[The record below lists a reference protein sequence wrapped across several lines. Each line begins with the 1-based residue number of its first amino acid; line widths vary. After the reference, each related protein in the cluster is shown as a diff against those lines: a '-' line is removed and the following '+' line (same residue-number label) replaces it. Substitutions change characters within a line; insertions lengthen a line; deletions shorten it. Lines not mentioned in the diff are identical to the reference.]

1 MNERMKYSN
10 IIIKVSEELNLP
22 RELVENTYKA
32 YRIFIRDTIE
42 KLPLKTKLT
51 QSEYMNLRTNI
62 NIPSLGK
69 LNCTYNR
76 YVGIRNRFNIINKIR
91 QKQ

>member
-1 MNERMKYSN
+1 MKYSD
-10 IIIKVSEELNLP
+10 IISKVSEELNLP
-22 RELVENTYKA
+22 REVVDNTYKA
-32 YRIFIRDTIE
+32 YWIFIRDTIE
-42 KLPLKTKLT
+42 KLPLKTELT
-51 QSEYMNLRTNI
+51 QSEYEKLRTNI

-76 YVGIRNRFNIINKIR
+76 YLGIRNRFNIINKIR

>member
-1 MNERMKYSN
+1 MKYSD
-10 IIIKVSEELNLP
+10 IINKVSEELNLS
-22 RELVENTYKA
+22 REIVENTYKA
-32 YRIFIRDTIE
+32 YWNFIRVTIE
-42 KLPLKTKLT
+42 ELPLKTEISQEK
-51 QSEYMNLRTNI
+51 YKNLRTNI

-76 YVGIRNRFNIINKIR
+76 YIGIRNRFNIINKIR

>member
-1 MNERMKYSN
+1 MKYSS
-10 IIIKVSEELNLP
+10 IISIVSEELNLP
-22 RELVENTYKA
+22 KELVENTYKA
-32 YRIFIRDTIE
+32 YWNFIRATIE
-42 KLPLKTKLT
+42 ELPLKTELT
-51 QSEYMNLRTNI
+51 QAEYSNLRTSI

-76 YVGIRNRFNIINKIR
+76 YIGIRNRFNIINKIR

>member
-1 MNERMKYSN
+1 MRHSD
-10 IIIKVSEELNLP
+10 IINKVSKELDLPEELI
-22 RELVENTYKA
+22 EKVYKA
-32 YRIFIRDTIE
+32 YWNFIRVTIE
-42 KLPLKTKLT
+42 ELPLKAELT
-51 QSEYMNLRTNI
+51 QLEYENLRTSI

-76 YVGIRNRFNIINKIR
+76 YIGVRNRFNIINKIR

>member
-1 MNERMKYSN
+1 MKYSD
-10 IIIKVSEELNLP
+10 IINKVSEELNLP
-22 RELVENTYKA
+22 RELIENAYKA
-32 YRIFIRDTIE
+32 YWNFIRVTIE
-42 KLPLKTKLT
+42 ELPLKTKLS
-51 QSEYMNLRTNI
+51 QERYRNLRTSI

-76 YVGIRNRFNIINKIR
+76 YIGIRNRFNIINKIR

>member
-1 MNERMKYSN
+1 MKYSD
-10 IIIKVSEELNLP
+10 IISKVSEDLNLP
-22 RELVENTYKA
+22 RELVENAYKA
-32 YRIFIRDTIE
+32 YWIFIRDTIE

-51 QSEYMNLRTNI
+51 QDKYVNLRTNI

-69 LNCTYNR
+69 LHCTYNR
-76 YVGIRNRFNIINKIR
+76 YIGIRNRFNIINKIR

>member
-1 MNERMKYSN
+1 MKYSD
-10 IIIKVSEELNLP
+10 IICRVSEELNLP
-22 RELVENTYKA
+22 EELIEKVYKA
-32 YRIFIRDTIE
+32 YWNFIRVTIE
-42 KLPLKTKLT
+42 ELPLKTDLT
-51 QSEYMNLRTNI
+51 QLEYENLRTSI

-76 YVGIRNRFNIINKIR
+76 YIGIRNRFNIINKIR

>member
-1 MNERMKYSN
+1 MRHSD
-10 IIIKVSEELNLP
+10 IINKVSKELDLPEELI
-22 RELVENTYKA
+22 EKVYKA
-32 YRIFIRDTIE
+32 YWNFIRVTIE
-42 KLPLKTKLT
+42 ELPLKTELT
-51 QSEYMNLRTNI
+51 QLEYGNLRTNI

-76 YVGIRNRFNIINKIR
+76 YIGIRNRFNIINKIR

>member
-1 MNERMKYSN
+1 MKYSD
-10 IIIKVSEELNLP
+10 IICRVSEELNLP
-22 RELVENTYKA
+22 EELIEKVYKA
-32 YRIFIRDTIE
+32 YWNFIRVTIE
-42 KLPLKTKLT
+42 ELPLKTELT
-51 QSEYMNLRTNI
+51 QLEYRNLRTNI

-76 YVGIRNRFNIINKIR
+76 YIGIRNRFNIINKIR

>member
-1 MNERMKYSN
+1 MKYSD
-10 IIIKVSEELNLP
+10 IICRVSEELNLP
-22 RELVENTYKA
+22 EELIEKVYKA
-32 YRIFIRDTIE
+32 YWNFIRVTIE
-42 KLPLKTKLT
+42 ELPLKTKLT
-51 QSEYMNLRTNI
+51 QLEYRNLRTNI

-76 YVGIRNRFNIINKIR
+76 YIGIWNRFNIINKIR

>member
-1 MNERMKYSN
+1 MKYSD
-10 IIIKVSEELNLP
+10 IICRVSEELNLP
-22 RELVENTYKA
+22 EELIEKVYKA
-32 YRIFIRDTIE
+32 YWNFIRVTIE
-42 KLPLKTKLT
+42 ELPLKTKLT
-51 QSEYMNLRTNI
+51 QLEYENLRTSI

-76 YVGIRNRFNIINKIR
+76 YIGVRNRFNIINKIR

>member
-1 MNERMKYSN
+1 MRHSD
-10 IIIKVSEELNLP
+10 IINKVSEELDLP
-22 RELVENTYKA
+22 EELIEKAYKA
-32 YRIFIRDTIE
+32 YWNFIRVTIE
-42 KLPLKTKLT
+42 KLPLKTELT
-51 QSEYMNLRTNI
+51 QSEYNKLRTNI

-76 YVGIRNRFNIINKIR
+76 YIGMRNRFNIIDKIR

>member
-1 MNERMKYSN
+1 MKYSD
-10 IIIKVSEELNLP
+10 IINKVSEELNLP

-32 YRIFIRDTIE
+32 YWIFIRDTIE
-42 KLPLKTKLT
+42 ELPLKTELT
-51 QSEYMNLRTNI
+51 QKEYVNLKTNI

-69 LNCTYNR
+69 LHCTYNR
-76 YVGIRNRFNIINKIR
+76 YIGIRNRFNIINKIR